1 MSARLLAV
9 SLAVMAA
16 APSLSLHA
24 IFSGGQRTD
33 VHAGQVLFA
42 AVRDSGGQGIRSIC
56 WDPAPIGRPPCG
68 TAETGAPA
76 RAGTQRVVVTLSDA
90 STLTRTVRVLPP
102 ARRFGRSHMVPA
114 RITCASA
121 GLYGNLDRRT
131 GRSRHLIRRMPRGT
145 SVGVL
150 NRIAPGKIFMWDYA
164 RAQGGFAAER
174 CAAPRSGVAAV

>member
-1 MSARLLAV
+1 MGTRLLAV

-24 IFSGGQRTD
+24 IFSGGQRSNF
-33 VHAGQVLFA
+33 HAGQVLFA
-42 AVRDSGGQGIRSIC
+42 GVRDSGGQGVRSIC
-56 WDPAPIGRPPCG
+56 WEPAPIGRPACG

-76 RAGTQRVVVTLSDA
+76 RAGTQRVVVTLSDS
-90 STLTRTVRVLPP
+90 STLTRTVRILPP

-131 GRSRHLIRRMPRGT
+131 GRSRDLIHTMRRGT

-174 CAAPRSGVAAV
+174 CATPGL